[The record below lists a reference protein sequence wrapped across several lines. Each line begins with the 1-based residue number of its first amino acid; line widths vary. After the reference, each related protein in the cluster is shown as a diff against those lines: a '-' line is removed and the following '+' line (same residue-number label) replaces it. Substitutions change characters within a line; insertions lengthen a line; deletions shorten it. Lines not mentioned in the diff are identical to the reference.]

1 MDAKIHAVA
10 ADHVL
15 ATWRS
20 VVVVVYRVETTMEAL
35 RLLRPI
41 VDGLARENPGGIHY
55 LTIVEAGAREP
66 SSEVRAA
73 ISAFFTKSASAV
85 KLSALVFEGS
95 GFRAAF
101 VRSVASS
108 IARFSRY
115 PFPHKVFATVDT
127 ASAWLRVTSPALSAC
142 TEGEFAAAV
151 AQVRNQAAGRAAMR

>member
-1 MDAKIHAVA
+1 MEAAIHAVT

-20 VVVVVYRVETTMEAL
+20 VVVVVYRVETTTEAL

-41 VDGLARENPGGIHY
+41 VDALARDYPGGIHY

-73 ISAFFTKSASAV
+73 ISAFFAKSASAV
-85 KLSALVFEGS
+85 KLSALVFEGT

-115 PFPHKVFATVDT
+115 PFPHKVFATVDA
-127 ASAWLRVTSPALSAC
+127 ASAWMRATSPALAGC
-142 TEGEFAAAV
+142 TEAEFVAAV
-151 AQVRNQAAGRAAMR
+151 AQVRRESASSRGR